1 MVPLYQFVRTILAN
15 FLRIRSLD
23 FHMKSWVGECKILME
38 LNFLMKIF
46 ALWASG
52 LGLYIAY
59 KRLIDTEWQSLLSCK
74 FLFPMQHCEKKIAFE
89 IFWCYFEA
97 LQKILFC
104 ITTALSMQEYGF
116 SLTRTLPYKDRIHNS
131 VHMRENTGQLK
142 PVFLHT

>member
-1 MVPLYQFVRTILAN
+1 MTYKVGGSTLSVCAYDTSK

-59 KRLIDTEWQSLLSCK
+59 KRLIDTE
-74 FLFPMQHCEKKIAFE
+74 
-89 IFWCYFEA
+89 
-97 LQKILFC
+97 
-104 ITTALSMQEYGF
+104 
-116 SLTRTLPYKDRIHNS
+116 
-131 VHMRENTGQLK
+131 
-142 PVFLHT
+142 